1 MVRTER
7 FRYVC
12 GVFAPPFFAR
22 FSLVHTQDMYGVLE
36 ALEFP
41 RTDDCIV
48 QIRGSDTSD
57 DVGSSDTPSVN
68 NTVDTDV
75 FPGEKPRQKKSK
87 SSKSMGMESKKIA
100 KRVLAEGVTRGWI
113 RGS

>member
-1 MVRTER
+1 
-7 FRYVC
+7 
-12 GVFAPPFFAR
+12 
-22 FSLVHTQDMYGVLE
+22 MYGVLE

-48 QIRGSDTSD
+48 QIRGSETAD
-57 DVGSSDTPSVN
+57 DAGSSDTPSVN

-75 FPGEKPRQKKSK
+75 FPGEKPRQKKAK
-87 SSKSMGMESKKIA
+87 SSKSMGMETKKIA
-100 KRVLAEGVTRGWI
+100 KRHLAEGVTRGWI